1 MTLPVHV
8 ARQLWIQLRLL
19 GLLVLPSAAAIVA
32 VIIEGQAGSEAA
44 RLALGVGFAVAAVL
58 SAALVGTGFAEEIG
72 SGAAA
77 WLIVRAVPRN
87 AVIGAWLGLPM
98 AAILFAYVLAGI
110 LAGLAIPPSLARTP
124 DPLAIAVAVVA
135 SAAPAFA
142 LSAASLAIAVHAT
155 GRITAVAT
163 VGGAA
168 ILAVPLVLIG
178 ASAVHPASGFWL
190 AAGIAPGN
198 QPITVGLEAIGLC
211 LLLTAVIWVIAARR
225 FGGRDL

>member
-19 GLLVLPSAAAIVA
+19 GLVVLPSAAAIVA
-32 VIIEGQAGSEAA
+32 VIFEGQDQPEAA
-44 RLALGVGFAVAAVL
+44 RLALGIGFAVAAVL
-58 SAALVGTGFAEEIG
+58 SAALVGTGFAEEIS

-98 AAILFAYVLAGI
+98 AVILFAYVLAGI
-110 LAGLAIPPSLARTP
+110 LAGLAIPPSPERTP
-124 DPLAIAVAVVA
+124 DPLAVALAVVA

-142 LSAASLAIAVHAT
+142 LSAASLAIAVRAT

-163 VGGAA
+163 IGGAM
-168 ILAVPLVLIG
+168 ILAVPLVLLG
-178 ASAVHPASGFWL
+178 TSVVHPASGFWL
-190 AAGIAPGN
+190 AAGIAPAD

-211 LLLTAVIWVIAARR
+211 LLLTAVMWAIAARR
-225 FGGRDL
+225 FARRDL

>member
-32 VIIEGQAGSEAA
+32 VTIEGQAGPGAA
-44 RLALGVGFAVAAVL
+44 RVALGVGFAVAAVL

-77 WLIVRAVPRN
+77 WLIVRAVSRN

-98 AAILFAYVLAGI
+98 AVIMFAYVLAGI
-110 LAGLAIPPSLARTP
+110 LAGLAIPPSLERSP
-124 DPLAIAVAVVA
+124 DPLSVAVAVVA
-135 SAAPAFA
+135 SAAPAFV

-155 GRITAVAT
+155 GRITALAT

-168 ILAVPLVLIG
+168 ILAVPLVLLG
-178 ASAVHPASGFWL
+178 TSVVHPASGFWL
-190 AAGIAPGN
+190 AAGMAPAG

-225 FGGRDL
+225 FANRDL

>member
-32 VIIEGQAGSEAA
+32 VIIEGQAGSDAA
-44 RLALGVGFAVAAVL
+44 RIALGVGFAVAAVL

-87 AVIGAWLGLPM
+87 ALIGAWLGLPM

-110 LAGLAIPPSLARTP
+110 LAGLAIPSSLERTP
-124 DPLAIAVAVVA
+124 DPLAVAVAVVA
-135 SAAPAFA
+135 SAAPAFV
-142 LSAASLAIAVHAT
+142 LSAASLAIAVHAN
-155 GRITAVAT
+155 GRITAAAT

-168 ILAVPLVLIG
+168 VLAVPLLLLGTSV
-178 ASAVHPASGFWL
+178 VHPASGFWL
-190 AAGIAPGN
+190 AAGIAPGD

-211 LLLTAVIWVIAARR
+211 LLLTAVTWVIAARR
-225 FGGRDL
+225 FAGRDL

>member
-44 RLALGVGFAVAAVL
+44 RLALGIGFAVAAVL
-58 SAALVGTGFAEEIG
+58 SAALVGTGFAEEIS

-110 LAGLAIPPSLARTP
+110 LAGLAIPPSLERTP
-124 DPLAIAVAVVA
+124 DPLAVAVAVVA

-142 LSAASLAIAVHAT
+142 LSAASLAIAVNAT
-155 GRITAVAT
+155 GRITAAAT

-168 ILAVPLVLIG
+168 DPGRAPRPAGDERGAPRQRVLAG
-178 ASAVHPASGFWL
+178 GRDR
-190 AAGIAPGN
+190 PGD

-225 FGGRDL
+225 FAGRDL